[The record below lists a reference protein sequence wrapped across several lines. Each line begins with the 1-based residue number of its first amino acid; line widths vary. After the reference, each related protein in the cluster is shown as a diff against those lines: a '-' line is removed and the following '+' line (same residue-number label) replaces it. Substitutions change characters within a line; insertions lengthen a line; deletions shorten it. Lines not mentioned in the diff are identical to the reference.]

1 MKDIR
6 VYTKAFAEEAVSA
19 GAGWYG
25 EHGCVLMGCIGLYRA
40 TGEAAFRDG
49 VLRLLDSCAASDG
62 SGAGSGLHDAWSA
75 GIGRALF
82 FALHEMGDERC
93 RGAIEQCMQR
103 LREQPHAA
111 CGLPVRSGEI
121 CLEELYETQ
130 PFAMQYEMRFGGM
143 EHVGDVARAFKT
155 ARSLLFDGETGLYH
169 AACDAAQFPASGA
182 AARREGYSLRAT
194 GFFLMALIDC
204 IELCSEQLYEH
215 YRAMIDI
222 FREAMRGL
230 LRWQDGE
237 TGLFAEH
244 IDRAGEGQP
253 DVCGSAMA
261 AYALL
266 KAVRLGVLDGE
277 KYLPIAQRVLDGL
290 AAHAPQVCSITQ
302 ACGQGLP
309 DDGLCTG
316 VFMMACSEALLAGKE

>member
-103 LREQPHAA
+103 LGEQPHAA
-111 CGLPVRSGEI
+111 CGLPVRSGETVS
-121 CLEELYETQ
+121 YT
-130 PFAMQYEMRFGGM
+130 
-143 EHVGDVARAFKT
+143 H
-155 ARSLLFDGETGLYH
+155 
-169 AACDAAQFPASGA
+169 
-182 AARREGYSLRAT
+182 LRA
-194 GFFLMALIDC
+194 
-204 IELCSEQLYEH
+204 H
-215 YRAMIDI
+215 
-222 FREAMRGL
+222 
-230 LRWQDGE
+230 E
-237 TGLFAEH
+237 T
-244 IDRAGEGQP
+244 
-253 DVCGSAMA
+253 
-261 AYALL
+261 
-266 KAVRLGVLDGE
+266 
-277 KYLPIAQRVLDGL
+277 
-290 AAHAPQVCSITQ
+290 
-302 ACGQGLP
+302 
-309 DDGLCTG
+309 
-316 VFMMACSEALLAGKE
+316 